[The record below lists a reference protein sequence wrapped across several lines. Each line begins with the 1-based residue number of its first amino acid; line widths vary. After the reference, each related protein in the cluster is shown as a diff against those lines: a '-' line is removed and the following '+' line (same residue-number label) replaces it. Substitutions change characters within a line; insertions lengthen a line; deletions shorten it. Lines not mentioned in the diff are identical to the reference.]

1 VLQSA
6 ARSAS
11 KKAVHVNSKDSGNAE
26 PKGVWCV
33 IQEGKWKEKKRR
45 ESGELTE
52 EGLSRR
58 QRDKDKGSYCTR
70 RLRKDPSLQTNT
82 SVLLAQLIQRVECV
96 TEARSTSLF

>member
-1 VLQSA
+1 MLQSA

-45 ESGELTE
+45 ESGELTQ
-52 EGLSRR
+52 EGLS
-58 QRDKDKGSYCTR
+58 QCDKDKGSYCTR
-70 RLRKDPSLQTNT
+70 CLRKDPSLQTNT